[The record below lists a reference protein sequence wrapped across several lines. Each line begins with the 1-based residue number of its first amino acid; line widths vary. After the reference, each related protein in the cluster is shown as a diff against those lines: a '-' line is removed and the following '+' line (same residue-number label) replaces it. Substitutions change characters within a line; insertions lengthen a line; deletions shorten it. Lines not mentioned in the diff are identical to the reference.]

1 MSVLV
6 DEALERA
13 GLAHIGEAR
22 RAGDLARVRAAADDL
37 AKADLLALG
46 ALADRV
52 RSEEVGD
59 VVRVY
64 ANAAG
69 DLGADVV
76 MVAAQ
81 ADGLSLLRAVAIA
94 RITGPRAA
102 RVRVDWTA
110 CGMELAQVA
119 IGFGANELVGRI
131 ANKRGLELADD
142 AMATSAKKSK
152 ALPAQLVKKRELA
165 GIIRRSGRV
174 PELIDAAG
182 RVEAF
187 EETAMAGEA

>member
-1 MSVLV
+1 
-6 DEALERA
+6 
-13 GLAHIGEAR
+13 
-22 RAGDLARVRAAADDL
+22 
-37 AKADLLALG
+37 
-46 ALADRV
+46 
-52 RSEEVGD
+52 
-59 VVRVY
+59 VY